1 MKNNEYNIVNV
12 TNEKTNFSAEY
23 TAAQKAEF
31 SFQAENSTTIKDELN
46 DNQTINDNPEE
57 NLLKS
62 TKEKEEKKQENKE
75 LESSSTSGAEAS
87 TTSGAS
93 AAASSAGG
101 TVAGIAATA
110 ATAAVV
116 VIGAV
121 AGVSIIEQQ
130 KEQEDLI
137 TFVSSEIGSNNV
149 DLVFSMPANLLS
161 YGENPEYESSKEVV
175 AFVQNSDGF
184 DETYYPEV
192 IEESYDSPYLLYSL
206 KIDELSAATSY
217 ALTITLLEYI
227 YTETQEVVENPTQ
240 LAFRSFTTLPVSQL
254 ITFTQFDVTYNSVEF
269 AFIVAFSDVGYVPG
283 GEVPSA
289 YAKLGDRTLSLT
301 QMSIIDDEH
310 AEVRGGFTGLNPET
324 SYTLEIYVETDSGDK
339 FLGSRSFTTPER
351 TSSVVFGDINVERTY
366 MSFSFTVA
374 KEDIDYVEG
383 STPAVQMIVSDN
395 SDYYQEVWLQEYEEY
410 DENTIQGWGSFSDLT
425 LNSSFDL
432 IIKLSRQSEF
442 IELGS
447 TTFDNYSGFR
457 WIIDPTKQVKAT
469 TTFYNFAIKKAYI
482 GYISDEETPD
492 VIDQIH
498 AEVMLKEGGSAG
510 AYRLDAIH
518 NQDTEYCT
526 CLGNIDGLNP
536 ETDYILNIYYQ
547 PGNEDYELLG
557 SCDFTTT
564 ESPGGLRI
572 GDIESSDSW
581 ANIPFEINSSEV
593 DLSGQDSNIR
603 VLISFGST
611 VITGVTV
618 SSSSFTEKSGT
629 DKLEAS
635 VHVDNLPANTIF
647 YAEVNNATTGGSYGG
662 KTFATSQSD
671 YGFQVTNLIATSGS
685 VTVEFTIDP
694 NGFSIDWTDQS
705 EIASLEDQ
713 LYLDY
718 TDGSTTYQPQYA
730 EGLTYTSSDDPVT
743 GTFSISSLP
752 SSSKFTATAYYDDGA
767 GTFDSLN
774 MFEFT
779 TNDGVTNVEGG
790 PNNSFYVVE
799 DGDSAYRMPIRI
811 TYTGGGSD
819 FGENFIINLTTE
831 GMAQPITA
839 SVSVRE
845 GYQYALFDELTIS
858 RYFGE
863 TMTFTITCDEDTDT
877 VLYEDQATIVD
888 VSSSGTNTFFDATDL
903 TTDLYSGNSVNFSL
917 FPVCA
922 LGVPSLLEDAT
933 LVITG
938 GNLSLEYELDLST
951 FGYASSV
958 SVDLLVDKNN
968 TSLSYSTLKNEWRYL
983 PLTIEIVYRTSATT
997 GDTTTFVVASEF
1009 MFNFVD

>member
-1 MKNNEYNIVNV
+1 MKSDEFNNVKVNNEKSNINAEF
-12 TNEKTNFSAEY
+12 TN
-23 TAAQKAEF
+23 AQKVEY
-31 SFQAENSTTIKDELN
+31 SFQSENSTTLNDELN
-46 DNQTINDNPEE
+46 NNKTINDDPEANTLKSHKEEERKEKKEVEKQAE
-57 NLLKS
+57 NL
-62 TKEKEEKKQENKE
+62 
-75 LESSSTSGAEAS
+75 SSSTSTA
-87 TTSGAS
+87 AS
-93 AAASSAGG
+93 ATSSVAG
-101 TVAGIAATA
+101 TVGGIAASA

-121 AGVSIIEQQ
+121 AGISIIEQQ

-137 TFVSSEIGSNNV
+137 TFVSSDVSTNSI
-149 DLVFSMPANLLS
+149 DFVFRMPASLLS
-161 YGENPEYESSKEVV
+161 YGEEQMSDMSSKKVIGEL
-175 AFVQNSDGF
+175 ANSDGYF
-184 DETYYPEV
+184 QQDEYFF
-192 IEESYDSPYLLYSL
+192 EE
-206 KIDELSAATSY
+206 IDEYTLEGYGHFDGLSPNTSY
-217 ALTITLLEYI
+217 ALTITMLEYT
-227 YTETQEVVENPTQ
+227 YSETQEVVENPTQ
-240 LAFRSFTTLPVSQL
+240 LAFRAFTTLPQKSL
-254 ITFTQFDVTYNSVEF
+254 ITFDTLDVTSNSVSFSFVAALSDLGYDPENPSMPSLF
-269 AFIVAFSDVGYVPG
+269 ATLD
-283 GEVPSA
+283 
-289 YAKLGDRTLSLT
+289 DRSLT
-301 QMSIIDDEH
+301 LTEYESVDNDH
-310 AEVRGGFTGLNPET
+310 VRIFGSFSQLQPLTT
-324 SYTLEIYVETDSGDK
+324 YTLEIYLEVDRESK
-339 FLGSRSFTTPER
+339 LLGSKTFTTLER
-351 TSSVVFGDINVERTY
+351 TSSVVFSDINVERTY

-457 WIIDPTKQVKAT
+457 WVIDPTKQVTDK

-492 VIDQIH
+492 VINQIH

-518 NQDTEYCT
+518 SQSTEYCT

-547 PGNEDYELLG
+547 PEPGNEDYELLG

-603 VLISFGST
+603 VFVSFGDT
-611 VITGVTV
+611 VITRVTV

-671 YGFQVTNLIATSGS
+671 YGFQVTNIATPTSYM
-685 VTVEFTIDP
+685 VDID
-694 NGFSIDWTDQS
+694 FYVDASAFDIDWTDS
-705 EIASLEDQ
+705 SAVTALEDRI
-713 LYLDY
+713 YIIY
-718 TDGSTTYQPQYA
+718 
-730 EGLTYTSSDDPVT
+730 EGPGGPFQQQGCYDLQRTSSDVAEGKYNIT
-743 GTFSISSLP
+743 GLLP
-752 SSSKFTATAYYDDGA
+752 SSKYTVTAYYIDDNSYVTAIG
-767 GTFDSLN
+767 

-811 TYTGGGSD
+811 TYTGDGSD
-819 FGENFIINLTTE
+819 FGENFIFNLTTQ

-845 GYQYALFDELTIS
+845 GYQYAIFDELTIS

-863 TMTFTITCDEDTDT
+863 TMIFTITCDEDTDT

-888 VSSSGTNTFFDATDL
+888 ASSSGTNTFFDATDL

-938 GNLSLEYELDLST
+938 GNISLEYELDLST

-968 TSLSYSTLKNEWRYL
+968 TSLSYSTLKREWQYL
-983 PLTIEIVYRTSATT
+983 PVTIEIVYRTSATT

-1009 MFNFVD
+1009 TFNFVD